1 MDKVT
6 RARPETKPL
15 SGIRVSRELALAL
28 ILIGCMGAC
37 GVLNPNFL
45 SALNF
50 HITARYLVE
59 VGLVA
64 ISMTMLMVIR
74 GIDLSVGSI
83 VALCSVVFGFTWE
96 LFNVPLAVSGLLAV
110 VVGLIA
116 GLVNAFFVSKVKVP
130 DLVVTISTLA
140 IFRGMAIGLA
150 GSSRVYLGDIPA
162 IEYLGSGLIL
172 GMPVSLWVL
181 IPAVLIGG
189 FVLSRSSFGRQVY
202 LIGNNET
209 AARYA
214 GINADRIRSILYI
227 LSGFLCAVAAIL
239 YSARVGTANSN
250 AGTGL
255 EFDVITGVV
264 LGGTGISGGEG
275 SIWGSILGLMLV
287 IVLENGLNLMGV
299 GSPAQSVVIGIIL
312 VITVLV
318 NENLKRRTR

>member
-6 RARPETKPL
+6 RARPATKL
-15 SGIRVSRELALAL
+15 LLGIRFSRELALVL
-28 ILIGCMGAC
+28 ILIGCMGAF
-37 GVLNPNFL
+37 GLLNPIFL
-45 SALNF
+45 SLLNF

-59 VGLVA
+59 VGLIS
-64 ISMTMLMVIR
+64 ISMTMLMIIR

-83 VALCSVVFGFTWE
+83 VALCSVVFGFSWQF
-96 LFNVPLAVSGLLAV
+96 FNIPLVLSGVLAV

-116 GLVNAFFVSKVKVP
+116 GLVNAVFVSRVKVP

-140 IFRGMAIGLA
+140 IFRGLAVGLA
-150 GSSRVYLGDIPA
+150 GSRRVYLGDIPV

-189 FVLSRSSFGRQVY
+189 FVLSRSAFGRKIY

-227 LSGFLCAVAAIL
+227 LSGFLCAIAAIL

-250 AGTGL
+250 AGSGL

-275 SIWGSILGLMLV
+275 SIWGSILGLILV

-299 GSPAQSVVIGIIL
+299 GSPVQSVVIGVIL

-318 NENLKRRTR
+318 NEYLKRKNS

>member
-6 RARPETKPL
+6 GAQSAAKLR
-15 SGIRVSRELALAL
+15 SGIRLSRELILAL
-28 ILIGCMGAC
+28 ILVGCMGAF
-37 GVLNPNFL
+37 GALNTNFL

-83 VALCSVVFGFTWE
+83 VAVCSVVFGFSWQ
-96 LFNVPLAVSGLLAV
+96 FFHIPLIVSGLLAV
-110 VVGLIA
+110 AAGLIA
-116 GLVNAFFVSKVKVP
+116 GLVNAFFVSQVKVP

-140 IFRGMAIGLA
+140 IFRGLAVGLA
-150 GSSRVYLGDIPA
+150 GSRRVYLGDISA

-172 GMPVSLWVL
+172 GVPVSLWVL
-181 IPAVLIGG
+181 IPAVLVGG
-189 FVLSRSSFGRQVY
+189 FVLSRSSFGRQIY

-214 GINADRIRSILYI
+214 GINADRIRSIAYI
-227 LSGFLCAVAAIL
+227 LSGFLCAIAAIL
-239 YSARVGTANSN
+239 YCARVGTANSN
-250 AGTGL
+250 AGSGL

-299 GSPAQSVVIGIIL
+299 ASPVQSVVIGAIL

-318 NENLKRRTR
+318 NENLKRK